1 LREDARES
9 FLVLPLAFENQ
20 LLGVIAF
27 SYSDGINAYAAFR
40 NEIAAALKSI
50 RLREE
55 LVRTSLLHERSVH
68 ERLAATKRMEALG
81 VLAGGVAHDLNNAL
95 GPLVALPDVMLA
107 ELEELRAGG
116 ESGRDLRADIAS
128 IKIASLR
135 AAQTIK
141 DLLTLGRQG
150 RIAKENIDL
159 NSVIKSSWANSSL
172 RFVEE
177 APSRV
182 NLIADL
188 CPTPLVVHGSESQ
201 LARAVDNL
209 IRNAVEA
216 IGGNGEVV
224 IKTAK
229 VDVAEPRTGYETI
242 PAGRYATLSVSDD
255 GCGIEPHEL
264 GQVFEPFFTKKRTME
279 TSGSG
284 LGLSIVHGVVKE
296 HDGFIDVVS
305 TLEVGTTISLY
316 FPLADGLERA
326 EAAPAVRRGTARI
339 LIVDDEPIQLR
350 TGRRVL
356 VRLGYQVEIMES
368 GLRAHEL
375 FSRAAASGQSPFDLV
390 IMDMQLGEVHDG
402 LHIIEQIQRLF
413 PEQKAIVASG
423 HAPTER
429 VELAKRKA
437 VSWLS
442 KPYGMD
448 ALAETVQRALRG
460 DPPAASDPESAN
472 RR

>member
-1 LREDARES
+1 
-9 FLVLPLAFENQ
+9 VLPLALEGQ

-27 SYSDGINAYAAFR
+27 NYSDGMNGYAAFR

-55 LVRTSLLHERSVH
+55 LVQTSLLHERSVQ
-68 ERLAATKRMEALG
+68 ERLAATKRMEALS

-95 GPLVALPDVMLA
+95 GPLVALPDVILA
-107 ELEELRAGG
+107 QLGEMPDGG
-116 ESGRDLRADIAS
+116 ESVRDLRGDVQT
-128 IKIASLR
+128 IKVASLR

-150 RIAKENIDL
+150 RMAKENVDL
-159 NSVIKSSWANSSL
+159 NRVIKSCWANSSL

-177 APSRV
+177 GASGV

-188 CPTPLVVHGSESQ
+188 SPSALVVQGSESQ

-216 IGGNGEVV
+216 TGRTGEVV
-224 IKTAK
+224 VKSAK
-229 VDVAEPRTGYETI
+229 VDVFEPRIGYEMV
-242 PAGRYATLSVSDD
+242 PAGAYATLSVSDD

-264 GQVFEPFFTKKRTME
+264 GQVFEPFFSKKRAKE

-296 HDGFIDVVS
+296 HEGFIDVVS
-305 TLEVGTTISLY
+305 TPEVGTTISLY
-316 FPLADGLERA
+316 FPLVDGAERG
-326 EAAPAVRRGTARI
+326 ERPLAAPRGSARI

-356 VRLGYQVEIMES
+356 VRLGYQVETVDS
-368 GLRAHEL
+368 GLRAYEL
-375 FSRAAASGQSPFDLV
+375 FSRATATGQSPFDLV
-390 IMDMQLGEVHDG
+390 IMDMVLGEVTDG
-402 LHIIEQIQRLF
+402 LQIIERIRRLF
-413 PEQKAIVASG
+413 PEQKVIVASG

-429 VELAKRKA
+429 AELAVKKGLT
-437 VSWLS
+437 WLA
-442 KPYGMD
+442 KPYGIET
-448 ALAETVQRALRG
+448 LAETVQGVLREG
-460 DPPAASDPESAN
+460 IRPD
-472 RR
+472 